1 MKTPN
6 IFYTGLLFILLFF
19 VTVPAQANQV
29 PTTNGTIPNQTVTV
43 GGTSLTLDVSSYF
56 SDPDGDPLSY
66 AFEFSD
72 SSKMNASVTGSTV
85 LFTGVAAGTVTVTV
99 TATDTGDLTA
109 SQSFTLTVNPQ
120 ANRSPVTVGTIPDQ
134 SVTIGG
140 SVSVNV
146 SGYFNDPDG
155 DALSYAFSSSD
166 TNKLNAS
173 ITGSTILFTG
183 VDTGTV
189 TITVTATDTS
199 DSICLSDLFRGDRFT
214 EPSACGSWD
223 DSGSIV
229 IGWWCRCVSR
239 REQLL
244 QRS

>member
-19 VTVPAQANQV
+19 GTVPAQANQV

-109 SQSFTLTVNPQ
+109 SQTFTLTVNPQ
-120 ANRSPVTVGTIPDQ
+120 PNRSPVTVGTIPDQ

-146 SGYFNDPDG
+146 SGYFSDPDG

-173 ITGSTILFTG
+173 ITGSTLLFTG

-189 TITVTATDTS
+189 TITVTATDTV
-199 DSICLSDLFRGDRFT
+199 
-214 EPSACGSWD
+214 
-223 DSGSIV
+223 V
-229 IGWWCRCVSR
+229 IG
-239 REQLL
+239 
-244 QRS
+244 